1 MCLLNILAILDDKD
15 QSTFYLYSQKDN
27 SLKRIAPSVEVENN
41 RIGHLFCSMEL
52 SDFLEKIKNIFPYDK
67 YIVIPKQLFLE
78 QLLDETEWIEVS
90 NPSDFIHN
98 DVFYKKGKLKLDQ
111 KNLIEFF
118 EFNED
123 NDTFAR
129 QEHIFRLATQKV
141 IKGRNPL
148 SIHKEIK
155 RMLSIMK
162 TDITLSSMIKMS
174 SRYITGT
181 KQKIKKEVI
190 LNIIN

>member
-1 MCLLNILAILDDKD
+1 MKILAILDDKD

-98 DVFYKKGKLKLDQ
+98 DVFYKKGKVKLDQ
-111 KNLIEFF
+111 KNLIAFF

-129 QEHIFRLATQKV
+129 QEHVFRLATQKV

-148 SIHKEIK
+148 NIHKEIK

-162 TDITLSSMIKMS
+162 TDITLSSIMKMS
-174 SRYITGT
+174 SHYVTGT